1 MMNNFLW
8 GEVMKY
14 DVVVI
19 GAGVVGALITRELSK
34 LNVRVA
40 MADKFNDVAMGTTKA
55 NSAIVHGGFDAAN
68 GTLKAKLNVR
78 GTELMPQI
86 CKALSVPYR
95 NNGSLVLAF
104 SEKEMEH
111 VHTLYERGVKN
122 GVPRL
127 SVVDKETVLKMEP
140 HVSEEVVGALLSESA
155 GIVCPYELTI
165 AAAENAVTNGAEFLR
180 NCEVQAIREENGEF
194 VLETS
199 LGEITAQYVVNT
211 AGIHSDDI
219 ARMIGDDSIS
229 LVARKGEYYLL
240 DKSFGYMAD
249 HTIFQCPNEMG
260 KGVLVT
266 PTVDGN
272 LLIGPSALDV
282 DDKEDVDTTPEGLE
296 FIVEKAKKSVPTLNV
311 RGAITSFA
319 GMRAHPVTDDF
330 IIAFSEKND
339 RFLNV
344 AGIESPGLSAA
355 PAIAEMVAGMLK
367 EKAELTEK
375 SEYTEIREAPVRF
388 RHMTKSEREAL
399 IAKNK
404 AYGRI
409 ICRCETITEGEIVDA
424 IHAPAG
430 ARDVDGVKRRTR
442 AGMGRCQ
449 GGFCG
454 SKVVEILARE
464 LNVPMNEITKFGGE
478 SKILFEKT
486 K

>member
-1 MMNNFLW
+1 
-8 GEVMKY
+8 MKY
-14 DVVVI
+14 DVAVI
-19 GAGVVGALITRELSK
+19 GGGVVGALISRALS
-34 LNVRVA
+34 RYDISVA
-40 MADKFNDVAMGTTKA
+40 LLEKCNDVAMGTTKA

-78 GTELMPQI
+78 GTELMPQV
-86 CKALSVPYR
+86 CADLSVPYR

-111 VHTLYERGVKN
+111 VHKLYERGVKN
-122 GVPRL
+122 GVPKL
-127 SVVDKETVLKMEP
+127 SVLNKEQVKALEP
-140 HVSEEVVGALLSESA
+140 QVSDEVVGALLSETA

-165 AAAENAVTNGAEFLR
+165 AATENAVTNGVEFIR
-180 NCEVQAIREENGEF
+180 NCAVKAISLTSDGF
-194 VLETS
+194 VLSTTQ
-199 LGEITAQYVVNT
+199 GEISAKYVVNA

-229 LVARKGEYYLL
+229 LVPRKGEYYLL

-282 DDKEDVDTTPEGLE
+282 DDKEDVDTTPEGLD
-296 FIVEKAKKSVPTLNV
+296 FIVAKAKKSVPTLNI

-319 GMRAHPVTDDF
+319 GMRAHPTTDDF
-330 IIAFSEKND
+330 IIGFSEKND
-339 RFLNV
+339 CFLNV

-355 PAIAEMVAGMLK
+355 PAIAEMVANMLS
-367 EKAELTEK
+367 EKADFKEK
-375 SEYTEIREAPVRF
+375 SEFVSTRKAPIRF
-388 RHMTKSEREAL
+388 RHMSKSEREDL

-409 ICRCETITEGEIVDA
+409 ICRCETITEGEILDA

-464 LNVPMNEITKFGGE
+464 LKVPMNEITKFGGG